1 MSNRLPLEMPSRVGS
16 GPWHS
21 TRDTY
26 PVDGSH
32 LLKDELAHI
41 DLLDGDTTLTNNSQD
56 KLSKLR
62 TDHQFDAIASY
73 VNRTILELG
82 SVYKTIGYS
91 PPEIKAKESE
101 IFTVLHETISNF
113 SSNLQRQKN
122 NIENECEWLRQQIQ
136 VILSI
141 INDPNGE
148 RTFSL
153 LDRAFIFNDT
163 TMYEQGYKQQLHEKL
178 TRKQN
183 FYLSSPFNISL
194 FDEEDEDDNLELSV
208 EQQCEQMTKDIPD
221 VSLLKLKT
229 KLNDLFMKIL
239 KSFVKLF
246 MKLNDMNLEYFE
258 YSASIGITDSSDEII
273 KSFPSLEEAKQHKNL
288 IIEFEDIIH
297 NVKFKNTLTHTAD
310 ESSVIQSSP
319 RRFKLSTTVDNIDNE
334 NYVSRLRDVNY
345 QLVRVIRSLKFTK
358 ITPQLLTE
366 IQQKIH
372 TCKVEVERRETVL
385 SETIEKCLEYIE
397 LLQLNDDQLI
407 TIQKLHNLNTNEKE
421 DVFFEIETLHF
432 IRANPID
439 FGLDD
444 THLEFIAKFSSL
456 LEKIKDSK
464 ERKIQNYMKRCQ
476 YLWEKLNESEEYV
489 SNFISANSSLTD
501 VSLMNYKIE
510 LNKLFLKRS
519 EFIDSFI
526 VDSRREIEMYW
537 NKMYFSENQ
546 RKAFK
551 YYEYDHLMDS
561 SEKEQILMV
570 HEQEVAMLKEQY
582 QAKESIFNL
591 FDELNELIQDQ
602 TFLQESSK
610 DSSRLL
616 SKNSCKILLNEERIR
631 KRINK
636 SMPKLFANLK
646 SEVSA
651 YNSSALKSS
660 KQPIQIGGEDFF
672 EKILILESEHL
683 KIGGNRAR
691 NNNVSPSRST
701 NNQKT
706 SPIKSRVSSQPSNP
720 RSRVAKR
727 SQTKQSPIKESVKK
741 PSVRKEPKYTNPT
754 KIRLTNAFNSSMS
767 SNLSTSNLDSPRSH
781 TSLSNTIIVG
791 SSTHL
796 QPLNS
801 PLTFMSPES
810 KSTLLRSSPLRI
822 NQDIVNISRA
832 EEKKPLR
839 FQPRA
844 DDSQSPGGSR
854 HAELSTTRNVDA
866 ENSTGLSALTYD
878 SSGILGDD
886 YSSWR
891 DERIKQFQ

>member
-1 MSNRLPLEMPSRVGS
+1 MSGRIPLELPSRAGS
-16 GPWHS
+16 GQWHS
-21 TRDTY
+21 TRDNHT
-26 PVDGSH
+26 VDGSL

-41 DLLDGDTTLTNNSQD
+41 DVLDGDTTLTNNSQD

-101 IFTVLHETISNF
+101 IFTALHETISNF

-148 RTFSL
+148 KTFSL
-153 LDRAFIFNDT
+153 IDRAFVFNDT

-194 FDEEDEDDNLELSV
+194 FDDEDEDDNLELSV
-208 EQQCEQMTKDIPD
+208 EQQCEHMAKDIPE

-229 KLNDLFMKIL
+229 KLNDLFLKIL
-239 KSFVKLF
+239 KSFVRLF
-246 MKLNDMNLEYFE
+246 KKLNDMNLEYFE
-258 YSASIGITDSSDEII
+258 YSASIGITESSDEII
-273 KSFPSLEEAKQHKNL
+273 SSFPSLEEAKQHKSL
-288 IIEFEDIIH
+288 IVEFEDIIH
-297 NVKFKNTLTHTAD
+297 NAKFKNNSAHAAD
-310 ESSVIQSSP
+310 QASIIQSSP
-319 RRFKLSTTVDNIDNE
+319 RRFKSSNTDDNIDNE
-334 NYVSRLRDVNY
+334 DYVSRLRDVNY

-358 ITPQLLTE
+358 MTPQLLTA
-366 IQQKIH
+366 IQQKIQ
-372 TCKVEVERRETVL
+372 TCKVEVERREAIL
-385 SETIEKCLEYIE
+385 SETIDKCLEFID
-397 LLQLNDDQLI
+397 LLQLNDGQLI
-407 TIQKLHNLNTNEKE
+407 TIQKQHNLNQDEKE
-421 DVFFEIETLHF
+421 DVYFEIETLHF

-444 THLEFIAKFSSL
+444 THLEFIAKFSTL

-464 ERKIQNYMKRCQ
+464 ERKIQNYLKRCQ
-476 YLWEKLNESEEYV
+476 YLWEKLNESEEYI
-489 SNFISANSSLTD
+489 SNFVSANSSLTD

-526 VDSRREIEMYW
+526 VDARREIEMYW
-537 NKMYFSENQ
+537 SKMYFTENQ
-546 RKAFK
+546 KRAFK
-551 YYEYDHLMDS
+551 YYEYDHLTDS
-561 SEKEQILMV
+561 DEKEQILMI

-582 QAKESIFNL
+582 HAKELIFNL
-591 FDELNELIQDQ
+591 YSELNELIQDQ
-602 TFLQESSK
+602 VFLQESSK

-636 SMPKLFANLK
+636 SMPKLFATLK
-646 SEVSA
+646 SEISA
-651 YNSSALKSS
+651 YNSSALKNS

-672 EKILILESEHL
+672 EKILILETEHS

-691 NNNVSPSRST
+691 NNNISPSRST
-701 NNQKT
+701 SQKT
-706 SPIKSRVSSQPSNP
+706 SPIKSRISSQTSNP
-720 RSRVAKR
+720 RARVTKR
-727 SQTKQSPIKESVKK
+727 SPTKQSPIKESVKK
-741 PSVRKEPKYTNPT
+741 PLVRKEPKYTNPT
-754 KIRLTNAFNSSMS
+754 KIRLTNAFNSSIS
-767 SNLSTSNLDSPRSH
+767 SNLSTSNLESPRSNS
-781 TSLSNTIIVG
+781 SLSNTIIVG

-810 KSTLLRSSPLRI
+810 KSSLLKSSPLRV
-822 NQDIVNISRA
+822 NRDIINISRA
-832 EEKKPLR
+832 DEKNSLKL
-839 FQPRA
+839 QSRA
-844 DDSQSPGGSR
+844 NSIQSPGISKHTEGSISQ
-854 HAELSTTRNVDA
+854 HVDI
-866 ENSTGLSALTYD
+866 ENSTGISALTCD

-886 YSSWR
+886 YLSWR